1 MMNPPNNTPSKTITG
16 VVILAISFSVFGML
30 LALTLLDQE
39 PPSNGVAQVLNNN
52 SGVAQLGWQ
61 VDSLPLTLLDGQT
74 VDLRDYRGKIV
85 FLNFWATWCVPCQR
99 EMPAFEA
106 FMRNQP
112 TDAVILGVNNGEDT
126 ATIQQ
131 FTNQLELLHLPIVLD
146 TDFRLADQ
154 FGVRNLPVTYVI
166 DPDGYVST
174 FKLGEMT
181 ADDLQAYIQ
190 QIKQQTS

>member
-1 MMNPPNNTPSKTITG
+1 MMPPTNNAPSKTITG

-30 LALTLLDQE
+30 LALTILQQK
-39 PPSNGVAQVLNNN
+39 PPTNGVAQVLNNN
-52 SGVAQLGWQ
+52 SGIAQLGWQ
-61 VDSLPLTLLDGQT
+61 VDSVPLTLLDGQT

-85 FLNFWATWCVPCQR
+85 FMNFWATWCVPCQR
-99 EMPAFEA
+99 EMPTFEA

-112 TDAVILGVNNGEDT
+112 TDAVVLAVNNGEDT
-126 ATIQQ
+126 PTVQQ
-131 FTNQLELLHLPIVLD
+131 FINQLELRSLPIVLD

-166 DPDGYVST
+166 DPDGYVTT

-181 ADDLQAYIQ
+181 ADDLQAYLQ

>member
-1 MMNPPNNTPSKTITG
+1 
-16 VVILAISFSVFGML
+16 
-30 LALTLLDQE
+30 
-39 PPSNGVAQVLNNN
+39 
-52 SGVAQLGWQ
+52 
-61 VDSLPLTLLDGQT
+61 
-74 VDLRDYRGKIV
+74 
-85 FLNFWATWCVPCQR
+85 
-99 EMPAFEA
+99 
-106 FMRNQP
+106 MRNQP
-112 TDAVILGVNNGEDT
+112 TDAVILSVNNGEDT

-190 QIKQQTS
+190 QIKQQIS